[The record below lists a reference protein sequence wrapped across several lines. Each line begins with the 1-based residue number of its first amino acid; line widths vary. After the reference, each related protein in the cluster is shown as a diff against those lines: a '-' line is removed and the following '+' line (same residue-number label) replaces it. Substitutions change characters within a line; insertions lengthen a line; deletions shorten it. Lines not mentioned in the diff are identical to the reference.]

1 MPNYNG
7 SRVAGSSSTI
17 HTGAGRLLG
26 YLISHTESSTQTVIF
41 YDNTAA
47 SGTILHKVNVA
58 SERCPVFVRFEDP
71 AGKINALAFNT
82 GLTVNPGN
90 CEVSVWAS
98 GR

>member
-26 YLISHTESSTQTVIF
+26 YLISHSETTTQSVSF
-41 YDNTAA
+41 YDNTTAR
-47 SGTILHKVNVA
+47 GTILHKVNVA
-58 SERCPVFVRFEDP
+58 AEQSPFFVRFED
-71 AGKINALAFNT
+71 AFYFNT